1 MRRGSFKLL
10 SKCCYRPIRW
20 KSSAANPAIFN
31 LILDDLHSTLMVEEN
46 FAYIVIYDQNQTKR
60 MFSYATYLML
70 IHTLL
75 CWLSGQRV
83 LLNQI
88 QLKCAAPLDDFD
100 YKVRFV
106 SRLNIRPVKTI
117 SSLMQPIC
125 SSQ

>member
-1 MRRGSFKLL
+1 
-10 SKCCYRPIRW
+10 
-20 KSSAANPAIFN
+20 
-31 LILDDLHSTLMVEEN
+31 MVEEN

-117 SSLMQPIC
+117 SSLMPPIC
-125 SSQ
+125 SSR